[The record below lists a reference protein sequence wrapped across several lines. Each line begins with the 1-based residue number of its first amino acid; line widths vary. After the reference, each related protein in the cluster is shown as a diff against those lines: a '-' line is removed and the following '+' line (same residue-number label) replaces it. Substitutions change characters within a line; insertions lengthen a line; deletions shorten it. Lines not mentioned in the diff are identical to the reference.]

1 MTALPTSRG
10 RLTPHRGVLAIGVAG
25 LALASLAAV
34 VGGLLS
40 GAEGYMAPRFSLA
53 GLAPYFPLMVAA
65 GLCLAVAAATLVSG
79 VFFRNRFAIVSSML
93 ILGPMTVGIGAGPLD
108 FNDPIFLTGCFLW
121 LASLLVE
128 RRPVRTPTIAL
139 ILMIA
144 ISCFTFM
151 SIVNG
156 QVKSLI
162 SQHTLLKQ
170 FVLVM
175 IMSAFIDSPTK
186 LRLAIRVFILGASIS
201 AIIACI
207 SQIVWVQ
214 FGFPFVFHDELVDY
228 FKDTPLG
235 RMLRV
240 TALQVTAHGLA
251 HLCTVALAMLLMV
264 RTPIWWKVVF
274 APLLIAAIGNTFTA
288 GGYVVLALVCALVPI
303 FWKPKLVIHILAGYV
318 VLAAATYFSGLF
330 DLLND
335 KVLRSIGGGGASERA
350 EFFRAGVSAF
360 SQHPML
366 GVGLKNIRS
375 VYDEPIH
382 NAYFQM
388 TVDIGAIGGLI
399 FTGFIAYLTLSA
411 GVLTAVV
418 RDADIRSAAKGA
430 MLGMI
435 ALATVFLVEP
445 LYDNVVSW
453 MFMGL
458 VASVIGVGFS
468 QHRRERWP
476 GGPLP
481 QTDPAPGGAP
491 GDGSGDGPRVM
502 DDFTIGDYW
511 LAIYRRRFIVLLL
524 VAISVGS
531 SFVISNRVT
540 PLYESRAIFYIP
552 EDVTKTASD
561 ATVIESARMPSGS
574 RDFARAYSSVLKTS
588 DTGRIIVERVNQ
600 YMAELGLTEAD
611 GSVRTKT
618 YTSLD
623 RDIDITIERDGH
635 IHVFS
640 RDRNPQVAAYA
651 ANELVSY
658 FTEFH
663 REMIN
668 REIDQ
673 SFENFR
679 QAIGLIDERL
689 ETLNA
694 DRREFREEN
703 RIAALATELGE
714 LERQRTRA
722 TEDIDD
728 ARINVAELEQELAT
742 LGGSLASETEALDAG
757 EYLLQSPVIDTIK
770 QRITQIE
777 IDLAG
782 RRVELA
788 AEHPEIMALER
799 EYERA
804 TGLLARELDR
814 IAASRTRAAGT
825 LAEELARRI
834 ATAEVDLAGAR
845 ARADRLA
852 EVRERI
858 DRRVDEIPALLARS
872 ETIDDQ
878 IATLRTERA
887 ALFDAA
893 GEMAANRARFR
904 SPAVVTQQA
913 LPPDRPSFP
922 FLPLNLPIAAVF
934 GVVAGVVYALV
945 VEYVQ
950 SSARLR
956 RERRA
961 AALLEA
967 LGNG

>member
-1 MTALPTSRG
+1 MSERVAQPSAVGTRPITRSVA
-10 RLTPHRGVLAIGVAG
+10 AIGIAG
-25 LALASLAAV
+25 ALVGLSAAAL
-34 VGGLLS
+34 GGLLA
-40 GAEGYMAPRFSLA
+40 GLEGTLAPRFPLA
-53 GLAPYFPLMVAA
+53 GLAPYFPLIVAS
-65 GLCLAVAAATLVSG
+65 GLCVAVAAATLVSG
-79 VFFRNRFAIVSSML
+79 AAFRNRFRVVSAML

-139 ILMIA
+139 ILMVA

-175 IMSAFIDSPTK
+175 IMSAFIDSPGM
-186 LRLAIRVFILGASIS
+186 LRLAIRVFIIGTGVS
-201 AIIACI
+201 ALVACA

-214 FGFPFVFHDELVDY
+214 FGYPFVFHDELVDY

-235 RMLRV
+235 QMLRV

-251 HLCTVALAMLLMV
+251 HLCTVGLAMLLMV
-264 RTPIWWKVVF
+264 RTSVWWRIVF
-274 APLLIAAIGNTFTA
+274 APIMIIAVGNTFTA
-288 GGYVVLALVCALVPI
+288 GGYVVLVVVCALVPI
-303 FWKPKLVIHILAGYV
+303 FWRPKLVFHIVAAYAVIAG
-318 VLAAATYFSGLF
+318 LTYFSGLF

-335 KVLRSIGGGGASERA
+335 NVLRAIGGGGASERA
-350 EFFRAGVSAF
+350 EFFRAGTAAF
-360 SQHPML
+360 AQHPWL

-388 TVDIGAIGGLI
+388 TVDIGAVGGLI
-399 FTGFIAYLTLSA
+399 FTGFIAYLTVSA
-411 GVLTAVV
+411 GVLAAVV
-418 RDADIRSAAKGA
+418 REPEIRSSAKGA
-430 MLGMI
+430 LLGMI

-458 VASVIGVGFS
+458 VASVVGVGFS

-476 GGPLP
+476 GGPPPDSSNGLR
-481 QTDPAPGGAP
+481 A
-491 GDGSGDGPRVM
+491 M
-502 DDFTIGDYW
+502 DDYTIGDYW
-511 LAIYRRRFIVLLL
+511 TAIYRRRFIILLL
-524 VAISVGS
+524 VAVSAGS
-531 SFVISNRVT
+531 AFVISKRVT

-552 EDVTKTASD
+552 EDVTKTASS

-574 RDFARAYSSVLKTS
+574 RDFARAYSSVLKTT
-588 DTGRIIVERVNQ
+588 DTAQIIAERVNA

-611 GSVRTKT
+611 GQVRTKDYNRLNT
-618 YTSLD
+618 D
-623 RDIDITIERDGH
+623 VDITIERDGH

-640 RDRNPQVAAYA
+640 RDRDPRVAAYA
-651 ANELVSY
+651 ANELVAY

-663 REMIN
+663 REMIG

-679 QAIGLIDERL
+679 EAIALVDARL
-689 ETLNA
+689 AELNA
-694 DRREFREEN
+694 QRRDFREDN
-703 RIAALATELGE
+703 RIAALAAELDQLE
-714 LERQRTRA
+714 LQRTRA
-722 TEDIDD
+722 TEDLDD
-728 ARINVAELEQELAT
+728 AEIEVIELTQEIAALT
-742 LGGSLASETEALDAG
+742 GTLASETEALDAG
-757 EYLLQSPVIDTIK
+757 EYLLQSPVVDTLK

-788 AEHPEIMALER
+788 AEHPEIKALER

-804 TGLLARELDR
+804 TGLLTRELDR
-814 IAASRTRAAGT
+814 IAASRSRAAGT
-825 LAEELARRI
+825 LAEELARRV
-834 ATAEVDLAGAR
+834 ATAEVDLAGAE
-845 ARADRLA
+845 ARAGRLLD
-852 EVRERI
+852 VRQRI
-858 DRRVDEIPALLARS
+858 DRRVEEIPSLLARS

-913 LPPDRPSFP
+913 LPRETPSFP
-922 FLPLNLPIAAVF
+922 VLPLNVPIAAVF
-934 GVVAGVVYALV
+934 GAVAGLVYALI

-961 AALLEA
+961 AQLLQA
-967 LGNG
+967 LGDG